1 MNIESARLS
10 TPSSFERRTSLL
22 VGILGVAGSFA
33 FAGATTDFVVTPVSS
48 TVVDLTPGVVVITT
62 IQLLGTLSE
71 LVAFIVALLATVMIL
86 SGAALVGNQI
96 GSRTGDWFGV
106 MLGVY
111 FTGWCVAALITRSP
125 VPALA
130 VAIPMGITAGLR
142 ERSHGRDTQTSVD
155 DRRRR
160 ALKTV
165 AALLGAVGLGTVL
178 GLRDGPVDTAPCQ
191 QSRPA
196 SEKPSNVARGMLGSN
211 HWISTVFRDLSAR
224 LASSTR
230 SISTR
235 SIRISL
241 PQNGAS
247 PSRELSK
254 TNRPSTTLTSRRW
267 SQSISSSPS
276 DVGGSAQRRT
286 HGYRALNRCAG
297 PTAPCPY
304 RCARVTCDAS
314 GCRRLL

>member
-1 MNIESARLS
+1 
-10 TPSSFERRTSLL
+10 
-22 VGILGVAGSFA
+22 
-33 FAGATTDFVVTPVSS
+33 
-48 TVVDLTPGVVVITT
+48 
-62 IQLLGTLSE
+62 
-71 LVAFIVALLATVMIL
+71 MIL

-276 DVGGSAQRRT
+276 DVWDLLNGELMDT
-286 HGYRALNRCAG
+286 AL
-297 PTAPCPY
+297 
-304 RCARVTCDAS
+304 
-314 GCRRLL
+314 

>member
-1 MNIESARLS
+1 
-10 TPSSFERRTSLL
+10 
-22 VGILGVAGSFA
+22 
-33 FAGATTDFVVTPVSS
+33 
-48 TVVDLTPGVVVITT
+48 
-62 IQLLGTLSE
+62 
-71 LVAFIVALLATVMIL
+71 
-86 SGAALVGNQI
+86 
-96 GSRTGDWFGV
+96 
-106 MLGVY
+106 
-111 FTGWCVAALITRSP
+111 
-125 VPALA
+125 
-130 VAIPMGITAGLR
+130 MGITAGLR

-224 LASSTR
+224 LLEFYEVDINTINPDISASEWSL
-230 SISTR
+230 SIT
-235 SIRISL
+235 
-241 PQNGAS
+241 GAVENEQTVNYTDLTAME
-247 PSRELSK
+247 PVHHQFI
-254 TNRPSTTLTSRRW
+254 TLRC
-267 SQSISSSPS
+267 
-276 DVGGSAQRRT
+276 GGSAQRRT

>member
-1 MNIESARLS
+1 
-10 TPSSFERRTSLL
+10 
-22 VGILGVAGSFA
+22 
-33 FAGATTDFVVTPVSS
+33 
-48 TVVDLTPGVVVITT
+48 
-62 IQLLGTLSE
+62 
-71 LVAFIVALLATVMIL
+71 
-86 SGAALVGNQI
+86 
-96 GSRTGDWFGV
+96 
-106 MLGVY
+106 
-111 FTGWCVAALITRSP
+111 
-125 VPALA
+125 
-130 VAIPMGITAGLR
+130 MGITAGLR

-165 AALLGAVGLGTVL
+165 AALLGAVGLEL
-178 GLRDGPVDTAPCQ
+178 YSASDGPVDTAPLSAIPSSERETIERRPGHAWQ
-191 QSRPA
+191 QSLDIDGIPGLVSSVSEFYEVDINTINPDISA
-196 SEKPSNVARGMLGSN
+196 SE
-211 HWISTVFRDLSAR
+211 W
-224 LASSTR
+224 
-230 SISTR
+230 
-235 SIRISL
+235 SL
-241 PQNGAS
+241 

>member
-1 MNIESARLS
+1 
-10 TPSSFERRTSLL
+10 
-22 VGILGVAGSFA
+22 
-33 FAGATTDFVVTPVSS
+33 
-48 TVVDLTPGVVVITT
+48 
-62 IQLLGTLSE
+62 
-71 LVAFIVALLATVMIL
+71 VAFIVALLATVMIL

-125 VPALA
+125 VPRSSSCD
-130 VAIPMGITAGLR
+130 PNGDYCR
-142 ERSHGRDTQTSVD
+142 PPRRSHGRDTQTSVD

-224 LASSTR
+224 FMEFYEVDINTINPDISASEWSL
-230 SISTR
+230 SIT
-235 SIRISL
+235 
-241 PQNGAS
+241 G
-247 PSRELSK
+247 LSK

-276 DVGGSAQRRT
+276 DVWGICSTANSWIPRSEPVCRS
-286 HGYRALNRCAG
+286 
-297 PTAPCPY
+297 TAPCPY

>member
-22 VGILGVAGSFA
+22 VGIRSRRVVFA

-178 GLRDGPVDTAPCQ
+178 GLRDGPVDTAPLSAIPSSERETIERRPGHARQ
-191 QSRPA
+191 QSLDIDGIPGLVSSVSEFYEVDINTINPDISA
-196 SEKPSNVARGMLGSN
+196 SEWSLSITGAVENEQ
-211 HWISTVFRDLSAR
+211 TVNYTDLTAMEPVHQFITLR
-224 LASSTR
+224 CVGDL
-230 SISTR
+230 
-235 SIRISL
+235 L
-241 PQNGAS
+241 NG
-247 PSRELSK
+247 ELMD
-254 TNRPSTTLTSRRW
+254 T
-267 SQSISSSPS
+267 
-276 DVGGSAQRRT
+276 
-286 HGYRALNRCAG
+286 AL
-297 PTAPCPY
+297 
-304 RCARVTCDAS
+304 
-314 GCRRLL
+314 

>member
-165 AALLGAVGLGTVL
+165 AALLGQSGSELYSASVTDRSTPHPLSAIPSSERETIERRPGHARQQSLDIDGIPGLVSSVSEFYEVDINTINPDISASEWSLSITGAVENEQTVNYTDL
-178 GLRDGPVDTAPCQ
+178 TAMEPVHQFITLRCVGICSTANSMDTA
-191 QSRPA
+191 
-196 SEKPSNVARGMLGSN
+196 L
-211 HWISTVFRDLSAR
+211 
-224 LASSTR
+224 
-230 SISTR
+230 
-235 SIRISL
+235 
-241 PQNGAS
+241 
-247 PSRELSK
+247 
-254 TNRPSTTLTSRRW
+254 
-267 SQSISSSPS
+267 
-276 DVGGSAQRRT
+276 
-286 HGYRALNRCAG
+286 
-297 PTAPCPY
+297 
-304 RCARVTCDAS
+304 
-314 GCRRLL
+314 

>member
-178 GLRDGPVDTAPCQ
+178 GLRDGPVDTAPLSAIPSSERETIERRPGHARQ
-191 QSRPA
+191 QSLDIDGIPGLVSSVSEFYEVDINTINPDISA
-196 SEKPSNVARGMLGSN
+196 SEWSLSITGAVENEQ
-211 HWISTVFRDLSAR
+211 TVNYTDLTAM
-224 LASSTR
+224 
-230 SISTR
+230 
-235 SIRISL
+235 
-241 PQNGAS
+241 
-247 PSRELSK
+247 E
-254 TNRPSTTLTSRRW
+254 
-267 SQSISSSPS
+267 QSISSSPS
-276 DVGGSAQRRT
+276 DVWGICSTANSWIPRSEPVCRSNRSLPVPVRT
-286 HGYRALNRCAG
+286 GHM
-297 PTAPCPY
+297 
-304 RCARVTCDAS
+304 
-314 GCRRLL
+314 

>member
-1 MNIESARLS
+1 
-10 TPSSFERRTSLL
+10 
-22 VGILGVAGSFA
+22 VY
-33 FAGATTDFVVTPVSS
+33 
-48 TVVDLTPGVVVITT
+48 VITT

-165 AALLGAVGLGTVL
+165 ALLGAVGLGTVL

-224 LASSTR
+224 LVR
-230 SISTR
+230 VLR
-235 SIRISL
+235 GRY
-241 PQNGAS
+241 QHD
-247 PSRELSK
+247 
-254 TNRPSTTLTSRRW
+254 
-267 SQSISSSPS
+267 QSGYLCLRMEPLHH
-276 DVGGSAQRRT
+276 GSCRKKRT
-286 HGYRALNRCAG
+286 DRQLH
-297 PTAPCPY
+297 
-304 RCARVTCDAS
+304 
-314 GCRRLL
+314 